1 LITGALRPTLGTL
14 PTWVESDFLPAST
27 IRRSAQRER
36 NGLSV
41 VDKVAMVLGDG
52 FYVLPIAN
60 ATRRR

>member
-36 NGLSV
+36 NGLPV

-52 FYVLPIAN
+52 F
-60 ATRRR
+60 